1 VSFEDLEGS
10 LVVRNFD
17 DFSIL
22 VEISSGVLQVYNP
35 CQTGLLNIE
44 ATTDTLVCR
53 PANVKTYTDVCKYSD
68 DNAFPRLIFNQ
79 TGNTSTVMFQFINRT
94 NVSLKNFNV
103 IGDVRRSVL
112 QSGVY
117 VKDSTK
123 VHIENVKAIAFSRAG
138 FRVETTNTVDILSS
152 VSVCHS
158 HYGFEIMNSNAV
170 TVTDLSLVQDNRIGF
185 RIHHNNMLKIKNNV
199 LINNE
204 FTFDIRND
212 TMLNVNENTFG

>member
-1 VSFEDLEGS
+1 MVNLAAS
-10 LVVRNFD
+10 
-17 DFSIL
+17 
-22 VEISSGVLQVYNP
+22 
-35 CQTGLLNIE
+35 
-44 ATTDTLVCR
+44 A
-53 PANVKTYTDVCKYSD
+53 
-68 DNAFPRLIFNQ
+68 
-79 TGNTSTVMFQFINRT
+79 STVMFQTINKT

-103 IGDVRRSVL
+103 IGDVKRAVL

-117 VKDSTK
+117 FKDSK
-123 VHIENVKAIAFSRAG
+123 NIVIENVKAIAFSRAG
-138 FRVETTNTVDILSS
+138 FRVETTDTVDILNS

-185 RIHHNNMLKIKNNV
+185 RIHHNTLLTIVNNV

-204 FTFDIRND
+204 YTFDIRND